1 MNHENYKSIQEKPKE
16 ESKQSYQK
24 KEKTIHWKNK
34 GQEKKSIRRMPRHQ
48 EAKKDVTSCEKLW
61 VGANIHQTTD
71 LRMGQPTSNGIFS
84 PTHKLKKQTG

>member
-1 MNHENYKSIQEKPKE
+1 MKTTNQFKKN
-16 ESKQSYQK
+16 QK
-24 KEKTIHWKNK
+24 KSQKSYKRKKTIHWKNK